1 MCELLVGVR
10 KEDLEAEPDRVEV
23 EVGDVVVETGWKQ
36 DKCTALQDQSW
47 AGAS

>member
-1 MCELLVGVR
+1 MCELLVGVG
-10 KEDLEAEPDRVEV
+10 KENLEAESDCVEV

-47 AGAS
+47 GRAS